1 MMNKPKFAQ
10 SLIGQDSDVIRG
22 RLMEYVN
29 GVQED
34 GSTIKFQKN
43 GLIWTVFFESGV
55 CKNIHIQIAPVMKSD
70 ELKLYNE
77 NIDGF

>member
-1 MMNKPKFAQ
+1 MNKTKFVQ
-10 SLIGQDSDVIRG
+10 SLIGQPRDVVRG

-29 GVQED
+29 GAQED

-43 GLIWTVFFESGV
+43 GLIWDVIFEDGV
-55 CKNIHIQIAPVMKSD
+55 CKSIHIKIAPVMMPD